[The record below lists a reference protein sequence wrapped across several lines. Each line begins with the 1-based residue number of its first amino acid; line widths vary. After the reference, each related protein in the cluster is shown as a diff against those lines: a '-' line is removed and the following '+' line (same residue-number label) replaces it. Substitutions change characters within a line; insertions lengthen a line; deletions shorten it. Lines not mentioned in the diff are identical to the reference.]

1 MFAKIIYT
9 FFFLVAISLNGQ
21 SKTGIQFQT
30 KNLEEAKKLAQQ
42 ENKLIFIDLYTT
54 WCGPCKLMK
63 KNTFPNPELGEFFN
77 KNFISLYSDA
87 EKEGTELAKKFK
99 IVNYPSFLFLD
110 QNGELVQYEYG
121 YYNATQFLNVGQ
133 SVLKKKSTNKET
145 PKLDEVKGKMV
156 GEMIPDFTAKDQF
169 KKNFSLSAE
178 KKKTVLVFIRGQW
191 CPYCNKYIESLQN
204 LAPELESKNTRLVI
218 ISPEKPE
225 FIEKTISK
233 TKTQYSVLYDE
244 NYRIAELF
252 DVLYTPEKKTI
263 DFYEKHLGDDFKKS
277 RSDDSGRLPVSAT
290 YILDENQEIIW
301 RHFNPDYK
309 ERASLEDI
317 LKQL

>member
-1 MFAKIIYT
+1 MLTKLFYGFCLLMT
-9 FFFLVAISLNGQ
+9 ISFYAQN
-21 SKTGIQFQT
+21 KTGIQFQD
-30 KNLEEAKKLAQQ
+30 KNLEEAKKLAEQ

-77 KNFISLYSDA
+77 KNFISLYIDA

-110 QNGELVQYEYG
+110 QNGELVQYDFG
-121 YYNATQFLNVGQ
+121 YYNAAQFLNIGK
-133 SVLKKKSTNKET
+133 SVLEKRNPKKTKTLE
-145 PKLDEVKGKMV
+145 EVKGKMA
-156 GEMIPDFTAKDQF
+156 GETIANFTAKDQF
-169 KKNFSLSAE
+169 NKTFSLSAE

-204 LAPELESKNTRLVI
+204 LAPELQSKNTRLVI

-252 DVLYTPEKKTI
+252 DVLYTPEKKTL
-263 DFYEKHLGDDFKKS
+263 DFYENRLGDDFKKS
-277 RSDDSGRLPVSAT
+277 RSDNSGRLPVSAT
-290 YILDENQEIIW
+290 YILDENQKIIW

>member
-1 MFAKIIYT
+1 M
-9 FFFLVAISLNGQ
+9 VVISFNAQ
-21 SKTGIQFQT
+21 STTGINFQR
-30 KNLEEAKKLAQQ
+30 KNLEEAKKLAQK

-63 KNTFPNPELGEFFN
+63 KNTFPDAELGAFFN
-77 KNFISLYSDA
+77 KNFISLYIDA

-121 YYNATQFLNVGQ
+121 YYNATQFLNIGQ
-133 SVLKKKSTNKET
+133 SVISKKFATKET
-145 PKLDEVKGKMV
+145 PTLDEVKGKMV
-156 GEMIPDFTAKDQF
+156 GETISDFTAKDQF
-169 KKNFSLSAE
+169 EKTFSLSQE
-178 KKKTVLVFIRGQW
+178 KKKTVLAFIRGQW

-204 LAPELESKNTRLVI
+204 LAPELQSKNTRLVI

-225 FIEKTISK
+225 FIAKTISK
-233 TKTQYSVLYDE
+233 TKTAYSVLYDE
-244 NYRIAELF
+244 NYKIAELF
-252 DVLYTPEKKTI
+252 DVLYTPEKKTT

-277 RSDDSGRLPVSAT
+277 RSDESGRLPVSAT
-290 YILDENQEIIW
+290 YILDENQKIIW
-301 RHFNPDYK
+301 RHFSPDYK